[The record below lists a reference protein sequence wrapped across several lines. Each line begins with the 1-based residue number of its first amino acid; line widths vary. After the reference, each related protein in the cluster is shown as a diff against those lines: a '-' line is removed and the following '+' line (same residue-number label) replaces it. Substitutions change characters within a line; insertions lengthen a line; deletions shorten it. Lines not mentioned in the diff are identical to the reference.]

1 MTDTVRLSSAG
12 GEGGGRGAALRSTPG
27 RWTLLAAIAGS
38 GTAFIEGSIVNVALP
53 AMARDM
59 GLGVSGLQW
68 VVDAYLL
75 ALSALILLGGSLGDV
90 FSRRRVFA
98 ISLGAFAVMSLAC
111 ALAWTP
117 NVLFGFRLLQGA
129 AGAVLVPN
137 SLAMLETTIEES
149 DRPSAIG
156 TWSGWSAVT
165 TAIGPLFGGWLVDVA
180 SWRWVFASMVPPA
193 LFAAWVAWRHVPDE
207 PSRGTTRSGSGRHA
221 LRDLDL
227 GGAALATAG
236 LTAITVSL
244 LLHLSGGLLVL
255 TLGVGVALLVA
266 FVLVEHRATHP
277 LLPPDIFHSRAF
289 SSLNIATFFIYAALS
304 GIIFL
309 LMVELQNAL
318 GYSALVAGA
327 SLLPT
332 NALLLL
338 LSPLAARVGRRIGP
352 RIPIMFGA
360 LVAGIGAALMT
371 RIRPGASYVGA
382 VLPSVIVFGLGLSSL
397 VAPLTAGVLGAVPD
411 EQAGIAS
418 AVNNAAARLAGLIAV
433 AAIPLAAGL
442 AALQQLSGP
451 AFVSGFVRA
460 MWICAGLC
468 VVGAIAVIPTGKQA
482 RKTDS

>member
-1 MTDTVRLSSAG
+1 MPPTESVRAENG
-12 GEGGGRGAALRSTPG
+12 VALRTGTG
-27 RWTLLAAIAGS
+27 RWTLVAAIAGS

-59 GLGVSGLQW
+59 GLGVAGLQW

-75 ALSALILLGGSLGDV
+75 ALSALILLGGALGDV
-90 FSRRRVFA
+90 FPRRRVFA
-98 ISLGAFAVMSLAC
+98 MSLGAFAVMSLAC

-137 SLAMLETTIEES
+137 SLALLETTIEHD
-149 DRPSAIG
+149 DRPTAIG

-165 TAIGPLFGGWLVDVA
+165 TAVGPLFGGWLVDAA

-207 PSRGTTRSGSGRHA
+207 PSRATGAARRS

-255 TLGVGVALLVA
+255 MLAAGVALLIA
-266 FVLVEHRATHP
+266 FVMVEHRVTHP
-277 LLPPDIFHSRAF
+277 LLPPDIFRSRAF

-338 LSPLAARVGRRIGP
+338 LSPLAARLGRRIGP
-352 RIPIMFGA
+352 RIPIMAGA
-360 LVAGIGAALMT
+360 LVAGAGAALMT
-371 RIRPGASYVGA
+371 RIQPGASYVGA

-397 VAPLTAGVLGAVPD
+397 VAPLTAAVLAAVPD

-418 AVNNAAARLAGLIAV
+418 ATNNAAARLASLIAV
-433 AAIPLAAGL
+433 AAIPLGAGL
-442 AALQQLSGP
+442 AGLHQLSGP

-468 VVGAIAVIPTGKQA
+468 VVGAVAVIPTGKQPQRGEA
-482 RKTDS
+482 